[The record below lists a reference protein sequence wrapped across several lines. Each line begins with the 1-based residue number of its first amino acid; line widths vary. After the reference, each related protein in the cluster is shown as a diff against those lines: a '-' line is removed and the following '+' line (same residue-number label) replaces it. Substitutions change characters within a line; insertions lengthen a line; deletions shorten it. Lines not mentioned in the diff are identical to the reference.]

1 MKNKLELLINHSREK
16 LNLIEDKITELNFIY
31 MDLLDEDEDNIHLK
45 KIENEI
51 NYLERQQDIIVR
63 HLRDKKQQLAQLM

>member
-1 MKNKLELLINHSREK
+1 MKNKIELLINHNREK

-45 KIENEI
+45 RIENEI